1 MSQVIYARVADSL
14 KAAADLYANEQGVT
28 LTRAVADLL
37 ERGLA
42 ATTDEPSIEELQQN
56 LARES
61 AEKAQLQAE
70 LRGMRAEMTAL
81 GALAQRVGQT
91 VGTCPNPSCK
101 AAITGT
107 DLLAVGQCPKCGQKL
122 SGLIAPAAPSS
133 TLDQPEFLMLLG
145 ALGAVVGVALLG
157 SAKA

>member
-1 MSQVIYARVADSL
+1 MSQVIYARVPDNL

-28 LTRAVADLL
+28 LTRAVTDLL

-42 ATTDEPSIEELQQN
+42 AATDEPSVEELQQS
-56 LARES
+56 LARET
-61 AEKAQLQAE
+61 AEKAQLHAE
-70 LRGMRAEMTAL
+70 LQGLRAEATAL

-101 AAITGT
+101 APITGT

-122 SGLIAPAAPSS
+122 SRLIAPSVSSS

-145 ALGAVVGVALLG
+145 ALGAVVGIALLG
-157 SAKA
+157 SAKS

>member
-1 MSQVIYARVADSL
+1 MSQVIYARVPDPL
-14 KAAADLYANEQGVT
+14 KEAADVYANEQGVT
-28 LTRAVADLL
+28 LTQAVIDLL

-42 ATTDEPSIEELQQN
+42 AATDEVSVDELQQR
-56 LARES
+56 LAREG

-70 LRGMRAEMTAL
+70 LQGLRGEMAAL
-81 GALAQRVGQT
+81 SALAQRVSQT
-91 VGTCPNPSCK
+91 VGTCPSCK
-101 AAITGT
+101 TPITGG

-122 SGLIAPAAPSS
+122 TGLIAPAVSSS

-157 SAKA
+157 SKT